1 MRSSVDGGKV
11 HDLDWIL
18 KSQSV
23 WLFGSFNYDTI
34 SKSAEITEKDSL
46 GDLPGSPVVNNPP
59 CSSGDAGS
67 IPGRGTE
74 IPRAVEPLNPCA
86 TARESVHTAQ
96 DSACCN

>member
-1 MRSSVDGGKV
+1 MLSSVDGDKV

-59 CSSGDAGS
+59 CNAGDAGS

-74 IPRAVEPLNPCA
+74 IPRAVEQLNPRA

-96 DSACCN
+96 DPACCN